1 MNAAPAPDRSPD
13 GSPDR
18 WAGRPV
24 AAIAV
29 LGLAAVAAVVLLAR
43 CAAPEAERQDPM
55 ALDCRELAIRI
66 FESTDEAHRRAAAR
80 AFVRK
85 KCF

>member
-13 GSPDR
+13 RSP
-18 WAGRPV
+18 GRPIGPA

-29 LGLAAVAAVVLLAR
+29 LALAAVAAVFLLGR

-80 AFVRK
+80 AFERK

>member
-1 MNAAPAPDRSPD
+1 MNAAPTPD
-13 GSPDR
+13 GWAHR
-18 WAGRPV
+18 WAGRPA

-29 LGLAAVAAVVLLAR
+29 LALAAVAAVFLLAR

-55 ALDCRELAIRI
+55 ALDCRELAIRML
-66 FESTDEAHRRAAAR
+66 EATEDADRRAAFQ
-80 AFVRK
+80 AFERK

>member
-1 MNAAPAPDRSPD
+1 MNTAPAPDRSP
-13 GSPDR
+13 GR
-18 WAGRPV
+18 TAGRVGPI
-24 AAIAV
+24 AGIAV
-29 LGLAAVAAVVLLAR
+29 LGLAAVAAVFLLAR

-66 FESTDEAHRRAAAR
+66 FESTDEARRRAAAR